1 MNIAPIVEAAFALI
15 AAIITAVV
23 VPYIKSRTTATQ
35 QAEIAAWVR
44 IAVTA
49 AEQVYTGTGR
59 GAEKKAFVVNW
70 LEQHGIT
77 LDGIKLDAM
86 IESAVYEL
94 KNGTLIIEGGAT

>member
-15 AAIITAVV
+15 VAIITAVV

-77 LDGIKLDAM
+77 LDGIKLDTM